1 MLEIVIIAMGVFL
14 IALFWEKEEK
24 GLDILPILKKAI
36 IVLSGFMVILLFP
49 VLSGV
54 FLGILLYKGYLLY
67 KDLTKDNTW

>member
-49 VLSGV
+49 VLSGI

>member
-1 MLEIVIIAMGVFL
+1 MLEVIIIVMGVFL

-24 GLDILPILKKAI
+24 GLDILPILKKVT

-67 KDLTKDNTW
+67 KDLTKEDF

>member
-1 MLEIVIIAMGVFL
+1 MLEVIIIVMGVFL

-24 GLDILPILKKAI
+24 GLDILPILKKVI

-67 KDLTKDNTW
+67 KDLTKEDF

>member
-14 IALFWEKEEK
+14 IALFWEKEER

>member
-24 GLDILPILKKAI
+24 GLDIIPILKKVI

>member
-1 MLEIVIIAMGVFL
+1 MLEIVIVAMGVFL

>member
-24 GLDILPILKKAI
+24 GLDILPILKKVI